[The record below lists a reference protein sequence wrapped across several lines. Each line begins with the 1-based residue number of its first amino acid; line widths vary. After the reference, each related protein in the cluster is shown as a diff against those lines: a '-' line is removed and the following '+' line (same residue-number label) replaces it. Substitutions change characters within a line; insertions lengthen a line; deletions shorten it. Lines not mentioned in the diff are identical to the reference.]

1 MDKLEEAIATY
12 FGKKKEVIAVYLFGS
27 YAVGREYHLSDID
40 IGILLERKERDR
52 DKQIIIDSMVELG
65 RILRRDIHPVI
76 LNSASEEILRQIF
89 LKGKCVLI
97 HDSKKLAQFTM
108 IKFVEI
114 ADFAYYREQMQAGL
128 INKTMGG

>member
-1 MDKLEEAIATY
+1 
-12 FGKKKEVIAVYLFGS
+12 
-27 YAVGREYHLSDID
+27 
-40 IGILLERKERDR
+40 
-52 DKQIIIDSMVELG
+52 MVELG